1 MLKKL
6 KSQAGASLA
15 IALVFL
21 MMCTVTGA
29 VILSAAG
36 TASGKDVGVKKE
48 RQTEYSLSSAGRVLL
63 SQLQGQE
70 LEKITKIGQ
79 EEGSTEE
86 IVSEIKPQGE
96 LGDFLL
102 AAAQNVKEKAAQNYK
117 LKLSVAGKPALAVT
131 ASCTMNEDYS
141 MSIELADSEQT
152 IEQTMKYKIEIPA
165 ASRLHEDKDLM
176 DENGKKYTR
185 TVWTVRW
192 GEGTLRK
199 VR

>member
-102 AAAQNVKEKAAQNYK
+102 AAAQNVKEKAAQKYE
-117 LKLSVAGKPALAVT
+117 LKLSVTGKSALAVT

-152 IEQTMKYKIEIPA
+152 MKYKIEIPA
-165 ASRLHEDKDLM
+165 ASRLHEDEDLM